1 MSKLSIIASEVS
13 KSLVSKYNTFIGEV
27 ADGVAA
33 IEADKETTTTT
44 YDADIVAISDGEK
57 DVQAVRA
64 KEEEGFKAA
73 RASIITRL
81 KTGSVD
87 PNVMESL
94 GELQNQA
101 ATYKAEYGV
110 DLTTATTEASAS
122 RAAFNTELGSIVEFS
137 RFFEASDDD
146 TPDGGAPVGGVQG
159 PKGDDG
165 LPSGGG
171 LM

>member
-13 KSLVSKYNTFIGEV
+13 SSLVSKYNTFIGEV

-87 PNVMESL
+87 PKVMESL
-94 GELQNQA
+94 VELETQA
-101 ATYKAEYGV
+101 AAYKAKYGV

-122 RAAFNTELGSIVEFS
+122 RAAFETELGPFTDFS
-137 RFFEASDDD
+137 GFFEA
-146 TPDGGAPVGGVQG
+146 
-159 PKGDDG
+159 PKAGK
-165 LPSGGG
+165 LPQ
-171 LM
+171 